1 MALLTFRQAGGPVA
15 ISQQRDADLFRARL
29 AEWLE
34 GQVGAPV
41 ELSGQPGPA
50 FSGFSNETLLFDALW
65 TAGGGEPRMLGIAV
79 RLEPS
84 GHQVFPDTLF
94 ETQVRVLRAL
104 GPTAVPASE
113 ILWFES
119 DRSVLGSA
127 FFVMRR
133 VEGRV
138 PPDNPPYHVAG
149 WLHDVS
155 PEVRESI
162 WWNGLDMMASIH
174 RLDWEALGLGFLDRV
189 DAAGALAS
197 VREYTAWVLKGR
209 PFPLVEETLDRLGA
223 RLPAPSGP
231 PSLCWGDSRIGNVM
245 YDESGGVVAVFDWE
259 MVTIGDPLAELA
271 WFLLLDRHH
280 SEACGVP
287 RLEGFPSHQ
296 DTVARYHEATG
307 RPVDDLPWWLL
318 LGAARYGAI
327 MTRVMDLL
335 EGTGILPGAKDM
347 AFDNTSTTLLG
358 AIRDETGA

>member
-1 MALLTFRQAGGPVA
+1 MA
-15 ISQQRDADLFRARL
+15 ISQQRDADLFRAQL
-29 AEWLE
+29 AGWLE
-34 GQVGAPV
+34 GRIGAPV
-41 ELSGQPGPA
+41 ELAGQPGPA
-50 FSGFSNETLLFDALW
+50 FSGFSNETLLFDASW
-65 TAGGGEPRMLGIAV
+65 IAEGGEPRTLGIAV

-94 ETQVRVLRAL
+94 ETQVRVMRAL
-104 GPTAVPASE
+104 APTQVPAPE
-113 ILWFES
+113 ILWFEP

-133 VEGRV
+133 VDGRV

-149 WLHDVS
+149 WLHEVS
-155 PEVRESI
+155 PEVREAI
-162 WWNGLDMMASIH
+162 WWNGLDVMAAIH
-174 RLDWEALGLGFLDRV
+174 RLDWEARGLGFLDRV

-197 VREYTAWVLKGR
+197 VREYSDWVLQGR
-209 PFPLVEETLDRLGA
+209 PYPLIEKTLDRLA
-223 RLPAPSGP
+223 TRLPEPSGP
-231 PSLCWGDSRIGNVM
+231 PCLCWGDSRIGNVM
-245 YDESGGVVAVFDWE
+245 YDDAGGVVAVFDWE
-259 MVTIGDPLAELA
+259 MVSVGDPLSELA

-287 RLEGFPSHQ
+287 RLEGFPSHV

-318 LGAARYGAI
+318 LGAARYGVI

-347 AFDNTSTTLLG
+347 AFENTSTTLLR